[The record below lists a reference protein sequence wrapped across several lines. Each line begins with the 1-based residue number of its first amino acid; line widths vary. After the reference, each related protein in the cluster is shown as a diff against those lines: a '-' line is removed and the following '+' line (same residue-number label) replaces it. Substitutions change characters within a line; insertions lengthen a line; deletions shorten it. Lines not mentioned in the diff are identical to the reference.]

1 MLASMLRVMALVLA
15 MLALAVGSVS
25 AQGQPQPTPPQRVP
39 APDRHAATGLSFP
52 PQIAGATKYNST
64 DYGKTAGK
72 PELGYGWNYR
82 IGDQLI
88 ATVYVYDLSIRSI
101 PDGPSSP
108 VVQQQFL
115 TSLQE
120 IYQLAK
126 YNRYE
131 DLKTAKEPSD
141 CVIGGLIFRCITLSA
156 IRSIDKK
163 PIYSALMLTGYRNN
177 FLKLRLDWL
186 EGSNTSQSMVDRFM
200 QTLVGAMTR

>member
-1 MLASMLRVMALVLA
+1 MLASMLRVTALVLA
-15 MLALAVGSVS
+15 LLGLVASGAI
-25 AQGQPQPTPPQRVP
+25 AQNQPQPSPPQRVP
-39 APDRHAATGLSFP
+39 APDRHAATGLNFP
-52 PQIAGATKYNST
+52 PQIAGATKFGST
-64 DYGKTAGK
+64 DFGKTAGK

-88 ATVYVYDLSIRSI
+88 ATVYVYDLSNRSI

-108 VVQQQFL
+108 AVQQQFQ

-131 DLKTAKEPSD
+131 DIKTAKESTD
-141 CVIGGLIFRCITLSA
+141 CAVGGLIFRCITLSA

-163 PIYSALMLTGYRNN
+163 PVYSALMLTGYRNN

-186 EGSNTSQSMVDRFM
+186 EGSATSQSMVDDFT

>member
-1 MLASMLRVMALVLA
+1 MVASVLRVAALVLFLLGVA
-15 MLALAVGSVS
+15 VDVAL
-25 AQGQPQPTPPQRVP
+25 AQGQPQPSPQQRVP
-39 APDRHAATGLSFP
+39 APDRHPATGLTFP
-52 PQIAGATKYNST
+52 PQIAGASKYGST

-108 VVQQQFL
+108 VVQQQFQ

-131 DLKTAKEPSD
+131 DIKTAKGPTD
-141 CVIGGLIFRCITLSA
+141 CTFGSIVFRCITLSA
-156 IRSIDKK
+156 LRSVDKK

-186 EGSNTSQSMVDRFM
+186 EGSATSQSMVDSFT

>member
-1 MLASMLRVMALVLA
+1 MVASVLRVAALVLFVLG
-15 MLALAVGSVS
+15 MAVDVTL
-25 AQGQPQPTPPQRVP
+25 AQGQPQPSPQQRVP
-39 APDRHAATGLSFP
+39 APDRHPATGLMFP
-52 PQIAGATKYNST
+52 PQIAGATKYGST

-108 VVQQQFL
+108 VVQQQFQ

-131 DLKTAKEPSD
+131 DIKTAKGPTD
-141 CVIGGLIFRCITLSA
+141 CTFGSIVFRCITLSA
-156 IRSIDKK
+156 LRSIDKK

-186 EGSNTSQSMVDRFM
+186 EGSATSQSMVDGF
-200 QTLVGAMTR
+200 TKALVGTMTR

>member
-1 MLASMLRVMALVLA
+1 MLATMLRVTVLGFALIG
-15 MLALAVGSVS
+15 LALGGAV
-25 AQGQPQPTPPQRVP
+25 AQGQSQQAPSQRVP
-39 APDRHAATGLSFP
+39 APDRHPATGLNFP
-52 PQIAGATKYNST
+52 PQIAGAIKYGST
-64 DYGKTAGK
+64 DYGETAGK

-82 IGDQLI
+82 VGDQLI

-108 VVQQQFL
+108 VVQQQFQ

-131 DLKTAKEPSD
+131 DIKTAKGPTD
-141 CVIGGLIFRCITLSA
+141 CKVSGLVFQCITLSA
-156 IRSIDKK
+156 IRSADKK

-186 EGSNTSQSMVDRFM
+186 EGSAASQSMVDQFT

>member
-1 MLASMLRVMALVLA
+1 MLASMLRVMVFALAL
-15 MLALAVGSVS
+15 LGLAVGSAG
-25 AQGQPQPTPPQRVP
+25 AQNQPQPSPPQRVP
-39 APDRHAATGLSFP
+39 APDRHAATGLHFP
-52 PQIAGATKYNST
+52 PQIAGATQYGST
-64 DYGKTAGK
+64 DFGKTARK

-108 VVQQQFL
+108 VVQQQFQA
-115 TSLQE
+115 SLQE
-120 IYQLAK
+120 ISQLAK

-131 DLKTAKEPSD
+131 DLKTAKGPTD
-141 CVIGGLIFRCITLSA
+141 CTIGSLVFRCITLSA
-156 IRSIDKK
+156 VRSVDKK
-163 PIYSALMLTGYRNN
+163 PVYSAPMLTGYRNN

-186 EGSNTSQSMVDRFM
+186 EGSATSQSMVDSFT

>member
-1 MLASMLRVMALVLA
+1 MVARMLRVSMLVLA
-15 MLALAVGSVS
+15 LLGMVVDAALAQS
-25 AQGQPQPTPPQRVP
+25 QIQPSPQQRVP
-39 APDRHAATGLSFP
+39 APDRHPTTGLTFP
-52 PQIAGATKYNST
+52 PQIAGATKYGST

-88 ATVYVYDLSIRSI
+88 VTVYVYDLSIRSI

-108 VVQQQFL
+108 VVQQQFQ

-131 DLKTAKEPSD
+131 DIKTSKGPTD
-141 CVIGGLIFRCITLSA
+141 CSIGGIVFRCITLSA
-156 IRSIDKK
+156 IRSVDKK

-186 EGSNTSQSMVDRFM
+186 EGSTTSQAAVDSFM
-200 QTLVGAMTR
+200 QTLVGAILR

>member
-1 MLASMLRVMALVLA
+1 MVARTLRVSMLVLA
-15 MLALAVGSVS
+15 LLGMAVDVTLAQS
-25 AQGQPQPTPPQRVP
+25 QPQPSPQQRVP
-39 APDRHAATGLSFP
+39 APDRHAATGLTFP
-52 PQIAGATKYNST
+52 PQIAGATKYGST

-108 VVQQQFL
+108 VVQQQFQ

-131 DLKTAKEPSD
+131 DIKTAKGPTD
-141 CVIGGLIFRCITLSA
+141 CTFGSIVFRCITLSA
-156 IRSIDKK
+156 LRSVDKK

-186 EGSNTSQSMVDRFM
+186 EGSATSQSMVDSFT

>member
-1 MLASMLRVMALVLA
+1 MPASMLRVMLLVVA
-15 MLALAVGSVS
+15 MLGLAGGAI
-25 AQGQPQPTPPQRVP
+25 AQGQPQPAPPQRVP
-39 APDRHAATGLSFP
+39 APDRHAGTGLSFP
-52 PQIAGATKYNST
+52 PQIAGATKYGST

-101 PDGPSSP
+101 PDGPASP
-108 VVQQQFL
+108 VVQQQFQ

-131 DLKTAKEPSD
+131 DIKTAKGPTD
-141 CVIGGLIFRCITLSA
+141 CTFGSIVFRCITLSA
-156 IRSIDKK
+156 LRSADRK

-186 EGSNTSQSMVDRFM
+186 EGSATSQSMVDTFT

>member
-1 MLASMLRVMALVLA
+1 MLASMLRVIIIALAL
-15 MLALAVGSVS
+15 LGLAVGGAG
-25 AQGQPQPTPPQRVP
+25 AQNQPQPSPPQRVP
-39 APDRHAATGLSFP
+39 APDRHAATGLNFP
-52 PQIAGATKYNST
+52 AQIAGATKYGST
-64 DYGKTAGK
+64 DFAKTAGK

-108 VVQQQFL
+108 VVQQQFQ

-131 DLKTAKEPSD
+131 DIKTAKGPTD
-141 CVIGGLIFRCITLSA
+141 CTIGRVVFRCITLSA
-156 IRSIDKK
+156 VRSIDKK
-163 PIYSALMLTGYRNN
+163 PVYSALMLTGYRNS
-177 FLKLRLDWL
+177 FLKLRLDWP
-186 EGSNTSQSMVDRFM
+186 EGSATSQSMVESFT
-200 QTLVGAMTR
+200 QTLIGAMTR

>member
-1 MLASMLRVMALVLA
+1 MLASMLRVTA
-15 MLALAVGSVS
+15 LALALLVTAAGG
-25 AQGQPQPTPPQRVP
+25 AIGQSQPESSSSQRVP

-52 PQIAGATKYNST
+52 QQIAGATRFGST
-64 DYGKTAGK
+64 DFGKTAGK

-108 VVQQQFL
+108 VVQQQFQ

-120 IYQLAK
+120 IHQLAK

-131 DLKTAKEPSD
+131 DIKTARGPTD
-141 CVIGGLIFRCITLSA
+141 CTIGSLVFRCITLSA
-156 IRSIDKK
+156 IRSADRK
-163 PIYSALMLTGYRNN
+163 PVYSALMLTGYRDN

-186 EGSNTSQSMVDRFM
+186 EGSAISQSMVDGFM
-200 QTLVGAMTR
+200 QTLIGAMTR